1 MINLKRLA
9 GLILLS
15 LISQPVF
22 CQLSNEYPKEVKL
35 VFDYLTNK
43 DFPESFN
50 GISHHFRPV
59 SWVINDID
67 NDGIKEVFFQTYP
80 HYRQSPTITILQ
92 IHQLDSVSRITE
104 GLAPGHLIPVS
115 TADNYIDTHTTG
127 TAIDLQLDGSNP
139 DKVSVFA
146 SSSIQHGMSPV
157 LYKNFIHTDKRD
169 GKPTLLDLRYLN
181 DFSKE
186 NTCENFQFP
195 QPESIA
201 AGKITGRANK
211 FFIAQVDSKLFCY
224 EMKGFEANGWINKVV
239 TIMDKPRD
247 FKGLKAEGGFIKYET
262 LKGDLKHVEI

>member
-115 TADNYIDTHTTG
+115 PVDDYNDTHTTG
-127 TAIDLQLDGSNP
+127 TAIDMQLGGSNP
-139 DKVSVFA
+139 AKDSLFA
-146 SSSIQHGMSPV
+146 VASIKRGMSPV

-181 DFSKE
+181 DYIQE
-186 NTCENFQFP
+186 NTCEHFQFP

-201 AGKITGRANK
+201 AGKVSGKANK
-211 FFIAQVDSKLFCY
+211 FFIAQVGSKLFCY
-224 EMKGFEANGWINKVV
+224 EIKGFEANGWINKTV
-239 TIMDKPRD
+239 TIIDKPKD
-247 FKGLKAEGGFIKYET
+247 FRHFKEEGGYIKYET
-262 LKGDLKHVEI
+262 LKGDLKSVNI